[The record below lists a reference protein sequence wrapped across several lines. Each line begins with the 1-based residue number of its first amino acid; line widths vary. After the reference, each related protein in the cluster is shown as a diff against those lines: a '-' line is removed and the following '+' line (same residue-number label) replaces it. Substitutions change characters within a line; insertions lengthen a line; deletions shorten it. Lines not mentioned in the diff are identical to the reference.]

1 MLCIWALLRRVL
13 RLHLVVSTLTILLLA
28 ARGALAPAQAQA
40 AHSGAAVS
48 VGGGPDCER
57 LQQRPDA

>member
-28 ARGALAPAQAQA
+28 ARGALAPAYAQA
-40 AHSGAAVS
+40 AHSGASVS
-48 VGGGPDCER
+48 VGGPGCEQR
-57 LQQRPDA
+57 LHQRPDA